1 MPHIN
6 ITTLEAQLAKIGA
19 GAYGPTVTYAYC
31 ETGRYK
37 PYAEA
42 TMRAAKTRGYRVE
55 KRCQGVYH
63 IYPKATI

>member
-1 MPHIN
+1 MALTIKC
-6 ITTLEAQLAKIGA
+6 LEEQLANLAKMRAANECPNEYLYI
-19 GAYGPTVTYAYC
+19 

-42 TMRAAKTRGYRVE
+42 TVRAAKARGYRVE

-63 IYPKATI
+63 IYPKAA